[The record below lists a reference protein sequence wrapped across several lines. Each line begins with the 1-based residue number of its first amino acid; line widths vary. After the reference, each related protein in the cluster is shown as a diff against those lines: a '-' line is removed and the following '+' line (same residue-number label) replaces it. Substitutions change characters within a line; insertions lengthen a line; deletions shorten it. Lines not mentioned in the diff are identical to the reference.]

1 MEHLTKSQLVLL
13 AVFVSFVTSISASIV
28 TTAQL
33 SRNAPTSS
41 PIIQTVN
48 RVIEKVIPVPT
59 PVVTEASP
67 PSDEPKA
74 PNSEDLIIH
83 AIERNAGS
91 FTEMVLQGAESS
103 SIVRGV
109 AVSGDTLL
117 VPAGAATVPDR
128 YVRGGEGAYAV
139 TLATTTMNGFSV
151 ATVGERI
158 KLRSD
163 TSTTTPDKKPLHL
176 SPVTFST
183 GSLPKVGQAVIL
195 VSGEDGGSA
204 DYGIVSSLI
213 ERTEEEVSVR
223 RIKTSIPLG
232 SGDLGKV
239 LVHPATGEVIG
250 IVAQE
255 GGNIWVVPA
264 GDLRT
269 MLAPPSGS
277 GAAGVPEASGTEIS

>member
-176 SPVTFST
+176 S
-183 GSLPKVGQAVIL
+183 
-195 VSGEDGGSA
+195 
-204 DYGIVSSLI
+204 
-213 ERTEEEVSVR
+213 
-223 RIKTSIPLG
+223 
-232 SGDLGKV
+232 
-239 LVHPATGEVIG
+239 
-250 IVAQE
+250 
-255 GGNIWVVPA
+255 
-264 GDLRT
+264 
-269 MLAPPSGS
+269 
-277 GAAGVPEASGTEIS
+277 